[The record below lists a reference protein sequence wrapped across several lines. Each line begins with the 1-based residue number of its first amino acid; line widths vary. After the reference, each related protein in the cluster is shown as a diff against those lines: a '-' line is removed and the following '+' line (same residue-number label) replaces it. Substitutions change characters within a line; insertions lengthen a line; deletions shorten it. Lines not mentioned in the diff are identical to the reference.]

1 MNALLKGLLAR
12 GYTIEKEGRYH
23 SNATVIHGYG
33 HEFGFR
39 AKEAARLAAA
49 KKRREL
55 ALFKRARL
63 WKRCGDLREFVEAVR
78 QLTEERPLP
87 EGAKQE
93 AAEWIEWATG
103 VADAYDPLATW
114 AEKLPERVQKPR

>member
-1 MNALLKGLLAR
+1 MGGR
-12 GYTIEKEGRYH
+12 GG
-23 SNATVIHGYG
+23 
-33 HEFGFR
+33 

-49 KKRREL
+49 KKRREI

-78 QLTEERPLP
+78 QLTEQRPLP

-103 VADAYDPLATW
+103 VADAYDPLAAR
-114 AEKLPERVQKPR
+114 AEQLPERVQKPR

>member
-1 MNALLKGLLAR
+1 MVDETSDR
-12 GYTIEKEGRYH
+12 PYTIRGMQPPASSPPVAER
-23 SNATVIHGYG
+23 
-33 HEFGFR
+33 FR
-39 AKEAARLAAA
+39 
-49 KKRREL
+49 RREI

-87 EGAKQE
+87 EGAMQE

-114 AEKLPERVQKPR
+114 AEQLPERVQKPR